1 MREHLTVR
9 AARCAVALLPILL
22 LAAGPVIADPTGAE
36 TEFAER
42 ILTRLQSDVEG
53 LRQMTWVETAVLEK
67 RDRGGAVRSRT
78 VEAEEIFFEGTRR
91 MKRPLS
97 ADMSDD
103 TNSLSIVRDE
113 ESRFLRQSEAREVR
127 SNPFNMENLMRCF
140 RFSPQGT
147 EVGDDGTFL
156 KFDFHPIEDCIE
168 DSGRAARILNNLA
181 GTLWMDNATSEI
193 VRVEG
198 AIEKPVSIG
207 FGILG
212 RIESFRIR
220 VDREAVSPDVWAI
233 VRTDYR
239 ARGRSFIFNRFDV
252 QSTRY
257 RSAFARGISAVAD
270 GADENHEAKSIA
282 LSDAQ

>member
-1 MREHLTVR
+1 
-9 AARCAVALLPILL
+9 
-22 LAAGPVIADPTGAE
+22 
-36 TEFAER
+36 
-42 ILTRLQSDVEG
+42 
-53 LRQMTWVETAVLEK
+53 
-67 RDRGGAVRSRT
+67 
-78 VEAEEIFFEGTRR
+78 
-91 MKRPLS
+91 
-97 ADMSDD
+97 
-103 TNSLSIVRDE
+103 
-113 ESRFLRQSEAREVR
+113 
-127 SNPFNMENLMRCF
+127 
-140 RFSPQGT
+140 
-147 EVGDDGTFL
+147 
-156 KFDFHPIEDCIE
+156 
-168 DSGRAARILNNLA
+168 
-181 GTLWMDNATSEI
+181 MDNATSEI